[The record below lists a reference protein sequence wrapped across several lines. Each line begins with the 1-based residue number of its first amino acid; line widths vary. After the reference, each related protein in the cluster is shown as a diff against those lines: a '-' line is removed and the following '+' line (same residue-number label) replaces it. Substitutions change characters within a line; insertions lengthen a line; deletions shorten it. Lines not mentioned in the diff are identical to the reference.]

1 MYSICALLQMKRKYA
16 VRDDDDKL
24 ARAHLVRTAKLW
36 AIEKQQLLKAN
47 EAVLDADKQCRDAMA
62 VLVNAQDSRYD
73 LRKSCFLAETR
84 VYDRHQAYEAARTAV
99 LMAGVAEHRDRGLQ
113 APAARA
119 LRAIVPNR
127 QRELDE
133 EKLEV
138 QSDIEQLQ
146 RIAKPIPLPE
156 APLVP
161 GPGPRCPFDLKLLI
175 SAEWELG
182 MCSEHVQGDYICC
195 EEHIR
200 HFRANGGES
209 C

>member
-62 VLVNAQDSRYD
+62 VLVNAQDSRYE
-73 LRKSCFLAETR
+73 LRKNCFLAETR
-84 VYDRHQAYEAARTAV
+84 VYDRHQAYEAARTVA

-119 LRAIVPNR
+119 LQAIVPNR
-127 QRELDE
+127 QREIDE
-133 EKLEV
+133 ELARNW
-138 QSDIEQLQ
+138 QLA
-146 RIAKPIPLPE
+146 RNWERNHIPWPE
-156 APLVP
+156 ATLVP